1 MKKSMLIATC
11 ALLLL
16 AAGCNDKNKPETITG
31 NVAAPAW
38 TAPEKYD
45 MTSSMTA
52 IIRVDLAVNY
62 PDQVAK
68 AQWQV
73 AEGDVLAAFS
83 GETCLGVAELVDGLY
98 YLYITAPSEGTNVK
112 LKYYSAALKNIEHG
126 GADGKRAVFQQT
138 LLRNNA
144 KANLVVTVVEVHV
157 ITARLEH
164 QIQVELP
171 AVIQTDG
178 VEGIDRERW
187 LVERASSAVV
197 ERKRKVGLVNPG
209 RSVERPYSG
218 SWRCRDVRAVVVVRV
233 GKVDVLYQ
241 RHVVVAKER
250 PLRYGILA
258 ALV

>member
-112 LKYYSAALKNIEHG
+112 LKYYSAALKNIFVSEPITYSNDAHLG
-126 GADGKRAVFQQT
+126 SESAPYIPLLTVQAGK
-138 LLRNNA
+138 
-144 KANLVVTVVEVHV
+144 
-157 ITARLEH
+157 
-164 QIQVELP
+164 
-171 AVIQTDG
+171 
-178 VEGIDRERW
+178 
-187 LVERASSAVV
+187 
-197 ERKRKVGLVNPG
+197 
-209 RSVERPYSG
+209 
-218 SWRCRDVRAVVVVRV
+218 
-233 GKVDVLYQ
+233 
-241 RHVVVAKER
+241 
-250 PLRYGILA
+250 
-258 ALV
+258 